1 MRIITGSA
9 RGTKLITLEGED
21 TRPTSEKVKEAIF
34 SAIQFDLHDRSVLD
48 LFGGS
53 GQLSLEA
60 LSRGAKNAVIVD
72 SSRAATEII
81 KTNAAKTKLME
92 RCRITT
98 SDWKDY
104 LKGAKGKESFGLVF
118 LDPPYKAG
126 FLDEVLKRIYASD
139 ILAPDA
145 IIVCESA
152 EDGVPE
158 PNDDFEQKLY
168 KYGRTY
174 VSIIRYKEAD

>member
-9 RGTKLITLEGED
+9 KGTKLITLEGEE

-34 SAIQFDLHDRSVLD
+34 SAIQFELHDRSVLD

-72 SSRAATEII
+72 ANRAAVEII

-92 RCRITT
+92 KCRIITA
-98 SDWKDY
+98 DWKDY

-126 FLDEVLKRIYASD
+126 FLDEVLKKIFASD

-145 IIVCESA
+145 IIVCESG

-158 PNDDFEQKLY
+158 PSDAYEQKLY

-174 VSIIRYKEAD
+174 VSIIRYKAE